1 MRGEN
6 NKCAPILPSHVH
18 KPQSADRVD
27 DKKATGPPRKQDQ
40 KHQLLDSSSGRS
52 RGSQASRVAWPAK
65 LRLLRSRAASD
76 TRTDLEVGFVSMAGT
91 GCGDWPFSADE
102 AYAESSA
109 LLAEL
114 GWAAGFVDDG
124 CAGELLPPLDPPPAT
139 PAGSVDGAGASS
151 SSTDD
156 GATPEAADVDGKPAA
171 ATEAAS
177 KPAPG
182 KTTKGQKR
190 ARQPRFAFMTKTEI
204 DHLEDGYR
212 WRKYGQKAVKN
223 SPFPRSYY
231 RCTNSKCTVK
241 KRVERSSDDPSVVIT
256 TYEGQHCHHTVT
268 FPRGAGAAT
277 LAGQMAFSMHH
288 HLLYNDLPALQSP
301 TAQNSLFSRPVLSS
315 SLLQP
320 LHCNRQDLQV
330 ASYTMQ
336 PASTM
341 SSPASV
347 PAIDKGLLDDMV
359 PPAMRHG

>member
-1 MRGEN
+1 
-6 NKCAPILPSHVH
+6 
-18 KPQSADRVD
+18 
-27 DKKATGPPRKQDQ
+27 
-40 KHQLLDSSSGRS
+40 
-52 RGSQASRVAWPAK
+52 
-65 LRLLRSRAASD
+65 
-76 TRTDLEVGFVSMAGT
+76 MAGAS
-91 GCGDWPFSADE
+91 CGDWPFSAEE
-102 AYAESSA
+102 AYADSLA

-156 GATPEAADVDGKPAA
+156 GATPEAADADGKPAA

-268 FPRGAGAAT
+268 FPRGGAGAAT
-277 LAGQMAFSMHH
+277 LAGQMAFSVHH
-288 HLLYNDLPALQSP
+288 HLLCNDLPALHSP

-336 PASTM
+336 PSSTM

-347 PAIDKGLLDDMV
+347 PAVDKALLDDMV